1 MSRAAP
7 WSAFILHGQTHTHF
21 IKQIRLQEYHEQCLR
36 ATPLRSAC
44 GSTNYP
50 PLATEALHRQPTD
63 SFRVMH
69 AHATTDSSMSCMPMP
84 RQTGPCHMHAHATTD
99 SFHVMHA
106 HATTDSFRAIC
117 MPMLR
122 QTVPCH
128 ACPCYDRQLPC
139 HMHAHATTDSFR
151 VICMPMPRQTVPC
164 HACPCHDRQLPC
176 HMHAHAT
183 TDSFRVICMHSY
195 DRQFHVICMPM
206 PRQTASV
213 SYVCPCYDTTK
224 QHAGWENTQIH
235 TNGCPPLRHLLDT
248 NLLNTLLDIKGLHHQ
263 PTAPCLNT
271 LRPNQWAWP
280 LRYKSVHHQP
290 TVPRL
295 NILRPNQ

>member
-1 MSRAAP
+1 MLGDP
-7 WSAFILHGQTHTHF
+7 YTHLL
-21 IKQIRLQEYHEQCLR
+21 KRK
-36 ATPLRSAC
+36 
-44 GSTNYP
+44 G
-50 PLATEALHRQPTD
+50 LHRQL
-63 SFRVMH
+63 
-69 AHATTDSSMSCMPMP
+69 TDSSMSCMPS
-84 RQTGPCHMHAHATTD
+84 H
-99 SFHVMHA
+99 
-106 HATTDSFRAIC
+106 
-117 MPMLR
+117 
-122 QTVPCH
+122 
-128 ACPCYDRQLPC
+128 DRQF
-139 HMHAHATTDSFR
+139 H